1 MALFLLLVGLL
12 ALRGAAEGAEGQQR
26 QRQRPQPQQL
36 EVEVE
41 VDMQYEDAGMSD
53 LMRGILHAT
62 NEGDDRLATDLRERL
77 DALRQ
82 APVEEAGANPWVTE
96 CEASAALAAE
106 LFVISDPAE
115 APAGISGAMGYL
127 DEFWKTDKGEDLP
140 YPGDFDQF
148 MHDDGFRILRV
159 DYDQLPAGVR
169 KWREEQFSTNTME
182 RKFIAVL
189 DGVAFFPPGVMT
201 FLLPLFATQDV
212 IAGQDPCQGESQV
225 KPSLALRLVLL
236 IHSGRFTRRSGPLP
250 PGPEGGGPQHDI
262 QLPLQWEDPGGEQH
276 QDPDHGRKAVQG
288 GEHGKVGER

>member
-12 ALRGAAEGAEGQQR
+12 ALRGATEGAEGQ
-26 QRQRPQPQQL
+26 PP
-36 EVEVE
+36 
-41 VDMQYEDAGMSD
+41 VDVQYADEGMSG

-62 NEGDDRLATDLRERL
+62 NQGDDKLATELREKL

-82 APVEEAGANPWVTE
+82 APVEEVGASPWITE
-96 CEASAALAAE
+96 CETSAVLAAE

-115 APAGISGAMGYL
+115 APAGISWAMGYL
-127 DEFWKTDKGEDLP
+127 DEFWKTDTGEDLP

-169 KWREEQFSTNTME
+169 EWREAQFAANTME

-212 IAGQDPCQGESQV
+212 IPGQDPCQGE
-225 KPSLALRLVLL
+225 P
-236 IHSGRFTRRSGPLP
+236 
-250 PGPEGGGPQHDI
+250 
-262 QLPLQWEDPGGEQH
+262 
-276 QDPDHGRKAVQG
+276 
-288 GEHGKVGER
+288 